1 MTMTRDEIEGE
12 RIRQLIADVEK
23 AQNQRSPEEF
33 LRHFMPDAVWVTAF
47 GRRLTGRDEISAF
60 TRKVLTPALGN
71 QYARYEAEHISFL
84 RPDVA
89 AVNVRQRP
97 VLDDGSP
104 IPGEADGSPLYV
116 LVKEGERWMIAV
128 GQNTKIQ
135 TDAIVTQQNRIDA
148 DDPKSA

>member
-1 MTMTRDEIEGE
+1 MTKTREEIEGE
-12 RIRQLIADVEK
+12 GIRQLIADVE
-23 AQNQRSPEEF
+23 RSPEDF
-33 LRHFMPDAVWVTAF
+33 LQHFMPDAVWVTAF
-47 GRRLTGRDEISAF
+47 GRRLTGRDEIATF

-104 IPGEADGSPLYV
+104 IPGEAEGSPLYI
-116 LVKEGERWMIAV
+116 LVKEGEHWMIAV
-128 GQNTKIQ
+128 GQNTKVQ
-135 TDAIVTQQNRIDA
+135 TEAIMAQQNQITSGDE
-148 DDPKSA
+148 K

>member
-1 MTMTRDEIEGE
+1 MTDFEGIEGG
-12 RIRQLIADVEK
+12 RIRQLIADVER
-23 AQNQRSPEEF
+23 AQNERSPEDF
-33 LRHFMPDAVWVTAF
+33 LQHFTADAVWVTAF

-71 QYARYEAEHISFL
+71 QYARYEAEHIAFL

-104 IPGEADGSPLYV
+104 IPGEAEGSPLYI

-135 TDAIVTQQNRIDA
+135 AEAIVRQEHQI
-148 DDPKSA
+148 SAVQTK

>member
-1 MTMTRDEIEGE
+1 MTKTRDEIEGE
-12 RIRQLIADVEK
+12 HIRQLIADVER
-23 AQNQRSPEEF
+23 AQNERSPEDF

-71 QYARYEAEHISFL
+71 QYARYEAEHITFL

-97 VLDDGSP
+97 VFDDGSP
-104 IPGEADGSPLYV
+104 IPGEVEGSPLYV
-116 LVKEGERWMIAV
+116 LVKEGERWMIAI
-128 GQNTKIQ
+128 GQNTKVQ
-135 TDAIVTQQNRIDA
+135 TEAIVAQQNQITSGDE
-148 DDPKSA
+148 K

>member
-1 MTMTRDEIEGE
+1 MTKTRDEIEGE

-23 AQNQRSPEEF
+23 AQNERSPEDF

-71 QYARYEAEHISFL
+71 QYARYEAEHITFL

-97 VLDDGSP
+97 VFDDGSP
-104 IPGEADGSPLYV
+104 IPGEAEGSPLYV
-116 LVKEGERWMIAV
+116 LVKEGERWMIAI
-128 GQNTKIQ
+128 GQNTKVQ
-135 TDAIVTQQNRIDA
+135 TEAIVAQQNQITSGDE
-148 DDPKSA
+148 K

>member
-1 MTMTRDEIEGE
+1 MTKTREEIEGE
-12 RIRQLIADVEK
+12 GIRQLIADVEK
-23 AQNQRSPEEF
+23 AQNERSPEDF

-47 GRRLTGRDEISAF
+47 GRRLTGRDEIATF

-104 IPGEADGSPLYV
+104 IPGEAEGSPLYI
-116 LVKEGERWMIAV
+116 LVKEGERWMIAI
-128 GQNTKIQ
+128 GQNTKVQ
-135 TDAIVTQQNRIDA
+135 TEAIMAQQNQITSGDE
-148 DDPKSA
+148 K